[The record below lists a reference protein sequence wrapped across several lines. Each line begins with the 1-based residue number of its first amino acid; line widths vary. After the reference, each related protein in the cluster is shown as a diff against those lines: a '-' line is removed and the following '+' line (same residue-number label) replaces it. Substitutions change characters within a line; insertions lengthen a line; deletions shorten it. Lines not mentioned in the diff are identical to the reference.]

1 MSRDE
6 LHVTA
11 RACAIDRRATAMAGT
26 DDRSNAYNV
35 PPEMREFV
43 RKRDQRKCLL
53 CGASNTP
60 PDTALIVAGSP
71 WDEIELE
78 WLKERGLVPEAFNA
92 IHPQNIISLCPN
104 HHELFLHRRWCFVP
118 CPEDRHIMR
127 IHEEQDMRDRLYRRG
142 TLGPGHSIPRTVP
155 QLSGKFD
162 FLNCAFGDD
171 ALSITPAGGRM
182 TLVSTMPLDHES
194 AQNLPRPP
202 QYPLPGV
209 NPFVI
214 LAHAAKCVGGPRKPI
229 FPEIEQEVS
238 ELVNAYNLDPSSFPP
253 PAPNLS
259 QSPNVQTYQSPRES
273 TSTHDSDS
281 EPESR
286 SSSPTSMDAPPPAP
300 IVPPPPTSA
309 RTRNFPKPSVGTSP
323 EQPYHT
329 GYGISRQDTGQSHYS
344 TGHFTGPTNTA
355 GTQPIP
361 IFRPPSA
368 LATSAPHPN
377 LMAEGT
383 SPSSGTGTGGG
394 ERDRSNIPP
403 PPPIPHHLQSQAS
416 IPAHMQQQMTGTGV
430 NTGAGAGP
438 GAGVGANAGRRR
450 QSDNPP
456 PPVQMANP
464 PPPAPPSAQAF
475 AQQSQSFP
483 QYAQYPSA
491 TTIGGAAREGP
502 GLTRRPSKLRHSED
516 LRGTIRSP
524 PPIPI
529 GVTTGMGPRSPDR
542 DRVVSG
548 SGDRVTPGAGIGNG
562 PKSPDVPLSRR
573 ESHSQFPRPRERER
587 ERDRD
592 RDRDWDNN
600 GEPFVFG
607 PDVSAADIITRLTE
621 GRSGS
626 SADFSGRRRN
636 GST

>member
-1 MSRDE
+1 
-6 LHVTA
+6 
-11 RACAIDRRATAMAGT
+11 
-26 DDRSNAYNV
+26 
-35 PPEMREFV
+35 MREFV

-78 WLKERGLVPEAFNA
+78 WLKERGLVPESFNA

-118 CPEDRHIMR
+118 CAEDRHAMR
-127 IHEEQDMRDRLYRRG
+127 IHEERDMQERLYRR
-142 TLGPGHSIPRTVP
+142 TLGPAHDQPRTLP

-171 ALSITPAGGRM
+171 ALSLTPAGGRM
-182 TLVSTMPLDHES
+182 TLVSTMPPHHES
-194 AQNLPRPP
+194 AQTLPRPP

-209 NPFVI
+209 NPFVV

-229 FPEIEQEVS
+229 FPEVEQEIAD
-238 ELVNAYNLDPSSFPP
+238 LVLAYNVDLDSFPP
-253 PAPNLS
+253 PQPYPNQT
-259 QSPNVQTYQSPRES
+259 QSPNVQTYHSPRES
-273 TSTHDSDS
+273 TSTHNSDS

-300 IVPPPPTSA
+300 IHPPPPSA
-309 RTRNFPKPSVGTSP
+309 RGRAFPKASAAPSP
-323 EQPYHT
+323 EQGYHT
-329 GYGISRQDTGQSHYS
+329 PYGISRQDTGQSHYS
-344 TGHFTGPTNTA
+344 TGHFAAPTNTA

-361 IFRPPSA
+361 IFRPPSS
-368 LATSAPHPN
+368 LATGTQHPN

-383 SPSSGTGTGGG
+383 SPSSGTGTGG
-394 ERDRSNIPP
+394 ERDRNSIPP
-403 PPPIPHHLQSQAS
+403 PPPIPHHLQPQTNMPPH
-416 IPAHMQQQMTGTGV
+416 IQQQMTGTAP
-430 NTGAGAGP
+430 TPTSIPTAA
-438 GAGVGANAGRRR
+438 AASAAAAAAAAAASANSARRR
-450 QSDNPP
+450 ASDNPP
-456 PPVQMANP
+456 PPVQINNP
-464 PPPAPPSAQAF
+464 APPGPPSAQAF

-483 QYAQYPSA
+483 QYAQYPSVP
-491 TTIGGAAREGP
+491 AAGVPREGP
-502 GLTRRPSKLRHSED
+502 GLTRRSSKLRHSED

-548 SGDRVTPGAGIGNG
+548 GAGDRIAAGVGG
-562 PKSPDVPLSRR
+562 PKSPDVPHARR
-573 ESHSQFPRPRERER
+573 ESQTQFPRPRERER
-587 ERDRD
+587 ERERDRERD
-592 RDRDWDNN
+592 RDSR

-607 PDVSAADIITRLTE
+607 PDISAAEIITRLTE
-621 GRSGS
+621 GRNSA
-626 SADFSGRRRN
+626 ADFSGRRRN

>member
-1 MSRDE
+1 
-6 LHVTA
+6 
-11 RACAIDRRATAMAGT
+11 MAGT
-26 DDRSNAYNV
+26 DDRNSAYNV

-78 WLKERGLVPEAFNA
+78 WLKERGLVPETFNA

-118 CPEDRHIMR
+118 CAEDRHAMR
-127 IHEEQDMRDRLYRRG
+127 LHEEQDMQNRLYRQS
-142 TLGPGHSIPRTVP
+142 TLGPGHDLPRTLP

-162 FLNCAFGDD
+162 FLNCAFGDE
-171 ALSITPAGGRM
+171 ALSLTPAGGRM
-182 TLVSTMPLDHES
+182 TLVSTMPPDHES
-194 AQNLPRPP
+194 TQNLPRPP

-209 NPFVI
+209 NPFII

-229 FPEIEQEVS
+229 FPEIEQEIS
-238 ELVNAYNLDPSSFPP
+238 DLVHAYNLDIDSFPSLKQN
-253 PAPNLS
+253 PNLT
-259 QSPNVQTYQSPRES
+259 QSPNVQTYHSPRES
-273 TSTHDSDS
+273 TSTHNSDS

-286 SSSPTSMDAPPPAP
+286 SSSPTTPNKGTMCRLA
-300 IVPPPPTSA
+300 SA
-309 RTRNFPKPSVGTSP
+309 DKTR
-323 EQPYHT
+323 
-329 GYGISRQDTGQSHYS
+329 
-344 TGHFTGPTNTA
+344 
-355 GTQPIP
+355 PIP

-383 SPSSGTGTGGG
+383 SPSSGTGTGGER
-394 ERDRSNIPP
+394 ERDRNSIPP
-403 PPPIPHHLQSQAS
+403 PPPIPHHLQSQTN
-416 IPAHMQQQMTGTGV
+416 IPPHIQQQMT
-430 NTGAGAGP
+430 NAAAAAAAGA
-438 GAGVGANAGRRR
+438 NSGRRR
-450 QSDNPP
+450 ASDNPP
-456 PPVQMANP
+456 APVQINNP
-464 PPPAPPSAQAF
+464 PPPPSAQAF

-483 QYAQYPSA
+483 QYAQYPSVPA
-491 TTIGGAAREGP
+491 AGGPVRDGP
-502 GLTRRPSKLRHSED
+502 GLTRRSSKLRHSED

-524 PPIPI
+524 PPVPV
-529 GVTTGMGPRSPDR
+529 GVGVATGVGPRSPDR

-548 SGDRVTPGAGIGNG
+548 GGADRATPAGG
-562 PKSPDVPLSRR
+562 PKSPDIPHPRR
-573 ESHSQFPRPRERER
+573 DSQSQFPRPRERER

-592 RDRDWDNN
+592 RDRDSR

-607 PDVSAADIITRLTE
+607 PDVSAAEIITRLTE
-621 GRSGS
+621 ARSGS